1 VTGAQRPRL
10 AKAGRAVRNVPRPNL
25 IERRMSKFLQEPPS
39 VRVAAGV
46 IVTATTVVV
55 VGSGV
60 LMRVLDHREYAN
72 VWVGMWWALQTVT
85 TVGYGDVTPA
95 APIGRA
101 VASFVMLEGIA
112 FLAIITAAITSTFV
126 ARAASER
133 AATEGADEAAFEQ
146 RVEARLDEFGR
157 RFDELQAILRDR
169 GGHCWPKGHLGR
181 LPRRLLRR
189 IRPAP
194 LVRGERSWPPAAGRS
209 SGQSRT
215 ATRPRSRLRWS
226 SSVSRGAS
234 SLRSCSPSERSRC
247 CSKA

>member
-1 VTGAQRPRL
+1 MTGAQRPRL
-10 AKAGRAVRNVPRPNL
+10 AKAGRAVRKVPRPNL

-146 RVEARLDEFGR
+146 RMEARLDEFGR
-157 RFDELQAILRDR
+157 RFDELQAMLRDR
-169 GGHCWPKGHLGR
+169 GG
-181 LPRRLLRR
+181 
-189 IRPAP
+189 
-194 LVRGERSWPPAAGRS
+194 
-209 SGQSRT
+209 Q
-215 ATRPRSRLRWS
+215 
-226 SSVSRGAS
+226 
-234 SLRSCSPSERSRC
+234 
-247 CSKA
+247 

>member
-1 VTGAQRPRL
+1 MTGAQRPRL
-10 AKAGRAVRNVPRPNL
+10 AKAGRAVRSVPRPNL

-157 RFDELQAILRDR
+157 RFDELQAMLRDR
-169 GGHCWPKGHLGR
+169 GG
-181 LPRRLLRR
+181 
-189 IRPAP
+189 
-194 LVRGERSWPPAAGRS
+194 
-209 SGQSRT
+209 Q
-215 ATRPRSRLRWS
+215 
-226 SSVSRGAS
+226 
-234 SLRSCSPSERSRC
+234 
-247 CSKA
+247 